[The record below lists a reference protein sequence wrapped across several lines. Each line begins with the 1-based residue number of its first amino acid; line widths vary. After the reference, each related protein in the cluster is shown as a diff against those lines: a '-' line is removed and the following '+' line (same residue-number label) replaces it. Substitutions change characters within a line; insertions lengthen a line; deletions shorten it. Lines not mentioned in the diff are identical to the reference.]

1 MPGIAIALEALSNNG
16 AQLPQ
21 ISMDCVDTALGRNT
35 VDSMRAGIIF
45 GYAGAFD
52 RLIEQLEEAAGA
64 PAATVVVTGEDIP
77 EVFRHCK
84 HKLVYDHN
92 LLVNGL
98 FRLYKKNTE
107 KNRR

>member
-1 MPGIAIALEALSNNG
+1 MPGMSIALEALSNNG

-21 ISMDCVDTALGRNT
+21 ISMGCVDSALGRNT
-35 VDSMRAGIIF
+35 VDSMRAGIIY

-52 RLIEQLEEAAGA
+52 RLIEQLEAATGT
-64 PAATVVVTGEDIP
+64 PAASVVVTGENFS
-77 EVFRHCK
+77 EVFRHCT
-84 HKLVYDHN
+84 HKMIYDQH

-107 KNRR
+107 KSHR